1 MNEKTLS
8 EGNKTKIRPTKIGCF
23 FQSQAKQIRQGG
35 WPVLLRKGCLLLT
48 DLISILFSLPV
59 VLIIRLLRPL
69 VVVRLGPLLSSRLGH
84 FAIETEMYL
93 CDRDKRKNGSQ
104 PFDIFYHR
112 LPICNH
118 QLKKMWD
125 RTLRISRLA
134 RWPDRLNR
142 KMPGAGPHVIPRLGS
157 RDIHG
162 LIRGTP
168 AHLSFTAD
176 EEHRGREAL
185 RAMGVQEGV
194 SFICIHARDS
204 SYLEAVSPERDWR
217 YHDYRD
223 SSIHNYVPA
232 AEELVRRGHV
242 AVRVG
247 AIVKERLAVTNP
259 GIVDYASNGCRSD
272 FLDIY
277 LGAKCR
283 FFLCSATGV
292 SEIPRIFR
300 RPIAFVNFIPLEDMH
315 TWGPDDLLIP
325 KKLWL
330 KKERR
335 FLTFPEI
342 FALGCSR
349 FFHSEQYGHH
359 GIEAVENT
367 PQEILEVA
375 IEMDERLKGAW
386 KTTEEDEELQQRFWS
401 CFRSSELHGDIVSRV
416 GTEFLRRNRELLAKE
431 EDI

>member
-1 MNEKTLS
+1 M
-8 EGNKTKIRPTKIGCF
+8 
-23 FQSQAKQIRQGG
+23 
-35 WPVLLRKGCLLLT
+35 
-48 DLISILFSLPV
+48 SILLALPV
-59 VLIIRLLRPL
+59 VLMIRLLRPL
-69 VVVRLGPLLSSRLGH
+69 VVVRLGPLRSSRLGH

-93 CDRDKRKNGSQ
+93 CDRNKSNHGSK
-104 PFDIFYHR
+104 PFDVFYHG
-112 LPICNH
+112 LPICNY

-125 RTLRISRLA
+125 RTLCVSRLV

-142 KMPGAGPHVIPRLGS
+142 KIPGGEPHVIPNLGS

-162 LIRGTP
+162 LIRNTP
-168 AHLSFTAD
+168 AHLSFTV
-176 EEHRGREAL
+176 EEERRGREAL
-185 RAMGVQEGV
+185 RAMGIQEGV
-194 SFICIHARDS
+194 PFMCIHARDS
-204 SYLEAVSPERDWR
+204 SYLEAVSPERDWK

-247 AIVKERLAVTNP
+247 AIVKEMLAVTNP
-259 GIVDYASNGCRSD
+259 GIVDYATNGCRSD

-330 KKERR
+330 KRERR
-335 FLTFPEI
+335 FLAFPEI
-342 FALGCSR
+342 FALGFSR
-349 FFHSEQYGHH
+349 FFHGEQYEQN
-359 GIEAVENT
+359 GIEVVENT
-367 PQEILEVA
+367 PEEILDLAV
-375 IEMDERLKGAW
+375 EMDERLKGTW
-386 KTTEEDEELQQRFWS
+386 KATDEDEKLQQRFWP
-401 CFRSSELHGDIVSRV
+401 CFKSSELHGDIVSRV
-416 GTEFLRRNRELLAKE
+416 GAEFLRQNRELLGK
-431 EDI
+431 D

>member
-1 MNEKTLS
+1 M
-8 EGNKTKIRPTKIGCF
+8 
-23 FQSQAKQIRQGG
+23 
-35 WPVLLRKGCLLLT
+35 VLLKKICLLLT
-48 DLISILFSLPV
+48 DFTSILFALPA
-59 VLIIRLLRPL
+59 VLIIRFLRPL
-69 VVVRLGPLLSSRLGH
+69 VVVRLGPLPSSRLGH

-118 QLKKMWD
+118 QLKSMWD
-125 RTLRISRLA
+125 RKLRVFRLA

-142 KMPGAGPHVIPRLGS
+142 KIPGAGPHVVPRLGS
-157 RDIHG
+157 RDMRG
-162 LIRGTP
+162 LIRHTP
-168 AHLSFTAD
+168 AHLSFTV
-176 EEHRGREAL
+176 EEERRGREAL
-185 RAMGVQEGV
+185 RAMGIQEGIPFV
-194 SFICIHARDS
+194 CLHARDS
-204 SYLEAVSPERDWR
+204 SYLEAVSPERDWE

-232 AEELVRRGHV
+232 AEELARRGHV

-247 AIVKERLAVTNP
+247 AIVKEKLAVMNP
-259 GIVDYASNGCRSD
+259 GIVDYATNGRRSD

-300 RPIAFVNFIPLEDMH
+300 KPIAFVNFIPLEDMH

-335 FLTFPEI
+335 FLTFQEI
-342 FALGCSR
+342 FTLGFSR
-349 FFHSEQYGHH
+349 FFHSEQYERH

-367 PQEILEVA
+367 PEEIRDLA
-375 IEMDERLKGAW
+375 IEMDERLKSSW
-386 KTTEEDEELQQRFWS
+386 KTTDEDERLQQRFWS
-401 CFRSSELHGDIVSRV
+401 CFESSELHGDIVSRV
-416 GTEFLRRNRELLAKE
+416 GAEFLRQNQELLGKG
-431 EDI
+431 